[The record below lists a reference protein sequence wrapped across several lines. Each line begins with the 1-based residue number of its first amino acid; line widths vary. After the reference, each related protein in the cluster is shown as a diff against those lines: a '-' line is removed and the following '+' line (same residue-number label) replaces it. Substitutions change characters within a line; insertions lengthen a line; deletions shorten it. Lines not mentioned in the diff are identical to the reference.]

1 MTDLSTTNLKR
12 LLAEERSNPPE
23 MQWTYKGAA
32 ASSIHHDY
40 PSKHE
45 ELEVVRVGMELSPLA
60 LAAAAPDLAR
70 EVLRMREQIKGLIL
84 AMETKAANN
93 EWQDPATIASYL
105 KEIVLG
111 DHDDQPEH

>member
-1 MTDLSTTNLKR
+1 MTDLSTTNLRR
-12 LLAEERSNPPE
+12 LLAEERSNLPE

-32 ASSIHHDY
+32 SSSIYHDY

-45 ELEVVRVGMELSPLA
+45 EIYGLRAEMEVSQLVA
-60 LAAAAPDLAR
+60 LDTEIAR
-70 EVLRMREQIKGLIL
+70 EALRMREQIKGLIL

-111 DHDDQPEH
+111 DTND

>member
-1 MTDLSTTNLKR
+1 
-12 LLAEERSNPPE
+12 

-32 ASSIHHDY
+32 AGSIHHDY

-45 ELEVVRVGMELSPLA
+45 ELEVVRAAMELSPLA
-60 LAAAAPDLAR
+60 LAAAAPDLAEEVIRLR
-70 EVLRMREQIKGLIL
+70 EHVKGLAL

-93 EWQDPATIASYL
+93 EWQDPATIASFL

-111 DHDDQPEH
+111 GRDE